1 MRKVRLSLGIGQAM
15 GRAEASDDAR
25 GDVPIEAPEDTPGG
39 GESSDRND
47 HGGGEA
53 SVAVAA
59 PEVEGGE
66 ADPFAPRPLAPR
78 PLAHEPEQLE
88 PEAGGDTPAAVS
100 STTEPQAPGPA
111 AAAQLRRRSVGR
123 RALGWMAPVAHYLR
137 GFVLHPVL
145 EQMEAREAHD
155 AQLAAVLPALVA
167 RQDGLEAQLT
177 ALHQKTDVLLQ
188 RLEEAR
194 DRQRETAELQA
205 DAVGW
210 LRGHEVA
217 IANAFRES
225 ADRQEAMAALLARMN
240 VELETTR
247 NNVGHLLG
255 LAGPRFDELEVKV
268 RPVMDYDAESYAVR
282 MADGYVMAPKAQR
295 DFALML
301 MNAPSGGLEAGVRRV
316 LQALIQPGMTVAD
329 VGANVGLH
337 TIACAWATGPSGQ
350 VHAFEPEPGPRAQ
363 LEKMLRFNGLSW
375 VRVHARAA
383 GRGPGKATLHM
394 SPVIGHSSLYELP
407 EDEEGRAELL
417 EVEVE
422 SLDQAIPPSRPLDVV
437 KIDVEGAELEVL
449 AGMQA
454 HLEANPDIAIVAEFG
469 PSHLERVGVDPQ
481 AWWDA
486 FHGLGFR
493 AYAISEPKGTCAP
506 IRLDEALAH
515 ESLNL
520 AFVRRGGRAQSRLPR
535 P

>member
-1 MRKVRLSLGIGQAM
+1 MRKVRLSVDIVRAMAQAETSDEDRAD
-15 GRAEASDDAR
+15 GLAEAA
-25 GDVPIEAPEDTPGG
+25 GGGPGG
-39 GESSDRND
+39 EGHSDN
-47 HGGGEA
+47 GGDGGDEA
-53 SVAVAA
+53 SVAAA
-59 PEVEGGE
+59 TPEVE
-66 ADPFAPRPLAPR
+66 APGPR
-78 PLAHEPEQLE
+78 AQEPEQLE
-88 PEAGGDTPAAVS
+88 PEAGRDAPAGVS
-100 STTEPQAPGPA
+100 SPAEPEGPPPA
-111 AAAQLRRRSVGR
+111 AAAQLRRPLIGR

-145 EQMEAREAHD
+145 EQLEARQAHD
-155 AQLAAVLPALVA
+155 AQLAAVLPGLLA

-177 ALHQKTDVLLQ
+177 ALHQKTDVLLE

-194 DRQRETAELQA
+194 DRQREMAELQA
-205 DAVGW
+205 DAVAW
-210 LRGHEVA
+210 LRGHEA
-217 IANAFRES
+217 SIANAFRES

-240 VELETTR
+240 IELETTR
-247 NNVGHLLG
+247 SDVGHLLG
-255 LAGPRFDELEVKV
+255 LAGPRFDELDVKV

-282 MADGYVMAPKAQR
+282 MADGYVMVPKAQR
-295 DFALML
+295 DFALMV

-375 VRVHARAA
+375 VQVHARAA

-407 EDEEGRAELL
+407 KDEEGRAELL
-417 EVEVE
+417 EVQVE
-422 SLDQAIPPSRPLDVV
+422 SLDEAIPPSRPLDVV

-449 AGMQA
+449 AGLQA
-454 HLEANPDIAIVAEFG
+454 HLDANPDIAIVAEFG

-481 AWWDA
+481 AWWEA
-486 FHGLGFR
+486 FHSQGFR

-506 IRLDEALAH
+506 IRLEEALAH

-520 AFVRRGGRAQSRLPR
+520 AFVRRGGQAQSRLPR